1 MTENLFNDPR
11 FDDITE
17 NVKEIREKIAEAAV
31 KSGRSPEAVK
41 LMAVSKTVEP
51 KYINHAIDN
60 CGIDLIG
67 ENKVQEFLG
76 KRDYLHLDNCEAHL
90 IGHLQTNKVR
100 QIVGEVS
107 MIQSVDSVKLA
118 KEISK
123 QSVKRGINTDVLLE
137 INIGGEES
145 KTGMDESLLLETA
158 HEISEM
164 EGVSVRGLMAIPPI
178 CENSAQI
185 RSFFSQMYQL
195 FIDISNKKLD
205 NINMEIL
212 SMGMSGDYAE
222 AVLEGAN
229 LVRVG
234 SSLFGARVY

>member
-1 MTENLFNDPR
+1 MENLYNDPR
-11 FDDITE
+11 FKDIEE

-31 KSGRSPEAVK
+31 KSGRTIDDVT

-60 CGIDLIG
+60 CGITLIG

-76 KRDYLHLDNCEAHL
+76 KREYLHMENCQAHL

-107 MIQSVDSVKLA
+107 MIQSVDSVRLA
-118 KEISK
+118 NEISK
-123 QSVKRGINTDVLLE
+123 QSVKRGITTDVLLE

-145 KTGMDESLLLETA
+145 KTGMDENLLTETV

-164 EGVSVRGLMAIPPI
+164 DGIFVRGLMAIPPI
-178 CENSAQI
+178 CDNSSQT
-185 RSFFSQMYQL
+185 RSFFSQMHQL
-195 FIDISNKKLD
+195 FIDISNKKID

-212 SMGMSGDYAE
+212 SMGMSGDYVE
-222 AVLEGAN
+222 AILEGSN

>member
-1 MTENLFNDPR
+1 MTEKLYNDSRFN
-11 FDDITE
+11 DITE
-17 NVKEIREKIAEAAV
+17 NVKEIRERIAEAAV
-31 KSGRSPEAVK
+31 KSGRAPEAVK

-76 KRDYLHLDNCEAHL
+76 KREYLHLDSCSAHL

-107 MIQSVDSVKLA
+107 MIQSVDSIKLA

-123 QSVKRGINTDVLLE
+123 QSVKRNVNTDVLLE

-145 KTGMDESLLLETA
+145 KTGMDESLLIETA

-164 EGVSVRGLMAIPPI
+164 EGISVCGLMAIPPI

-185 RSFFSQMYQL
+185 RSFSQMYQL

>member
-1 MTENLFNDPR
+1 MENLYNDPR
-11 FDDITE
+11 FKDIEE

-31 KSGRSPEAVK
+31 KSGRTIDDVT

-60 CGIDLIG
+60 CGITLIG

-76 KRDYLHLDNCEAHL
+76 KREYLHMENCQAHL

-107 MIQSVDSVKLA
+107 MIQSVDSVRLA
-118 KEISK
+118 NEISK
-123 QSVKRGINTDVLLE
+123 QSVKRGITTDVLLE

-145 KTGMDESLLLETA
+145 KTGMDESLLTETV

-164 EGVSVRGLMAIPPI
+164 DGIFVRGLMAIPPI
-178 CENSAQI
+178 CDNSSQT
-185 RSFFSQMYQL
+185 RSFFSQMHQL
-195 FIDISNKKLD
+195 FIDISNKKID

-212 SMGMSGDYAE
+212 SMGMSGDYVE
-222 AVLEGAN
+222 AILEGSN